1 MPGMLPLQP
10 IRAILAQNSPFH
22 ISDDAVREIRDF
34 LDTIAS
40 DICKQ
45 SVQEF
50 TKYNKNRE
58 IQGLGIKKRLDA
70 HAVERAIPLVTD
82 NIYKRLFH
90 NNMGLQPVEVIVNP
104 GGTTM
109 PLGKSTATPDTAT
122 NDPWEVE

>member
-1 MPGMLPLQP
+1 MTSLPLKP
-10 IRAILAQNSPFH
+10 IRDLLTRDSPFH

-40 DICKQ
+40 DVCKQ

-70 HAVERAIPLVTD
+70 HAVERAIPLVAD
-82 NIYKRLFH
+82 NIYKRLSH
-90 NNMGLQPVEVIVNP
+90 NNMGLQPVEMIVNP
-104 GGTTM
+104 GGTKMSMDT
-109 PLGKSTATPDTAT
+109 STATPDTVT
-122 NDPWEVE
+122 NDPREVE

>member
-50 TKYNKNRE
+50 TKYNRNRK

-82 NIYKRLFH
+82 NIYKRLSH
-90 NNMGLQPVEVIVNP
+90 NNMGLQTVEMIVNP
-104 GGTTM
+104 GGTKMSMDT
-109 PLGKSTATPDTAT
+109 SAATPDTAT
-122 NDPWEVE
+122 NDLWEVE